1 MSEKKIRVSQSI
13 IKALDRYTQ
22 DKECGLVIEKIYVEG
37 RGVPASEVQSLG
49 NWFEYECTG
58 ALPPYDPVKPE
69 PKILK
74 SGKMAVGYQRM
85 LPHIENF
92 KAAIKHYNV
101 TDIEPGVELKY
112 GNIAGTAD
120 IIAKIDNKPVII
132 DIKTTGL
139 FDDKWNDYGWRT
151 EHLAGEFRPKIG
163 LLTQPLHYK
172 WLYKQIHDYDPDFYF
187 WVFSTQNS
195 HDFKI
200 IKVNIEE
207 DLYEEHTQE
216 IQSTLNFLLHSLE
229 HGFKAKPSISRCA
242 KCHFKDECEFA
253 VKIPEVEEVYYS
265 TNIKHLGR
273 NLGD

>member
-1 MSEKKIRVSQSI
+1 MSEDKIRVSQSV
-13 IKALDRYTQ
+13 IKALTDYVD
-22 DKECGLVIEKIYVEG
+22 DKKCGLVVERQYIKGEKI
-37 RGVPASEVQSLG
+37 PASDVQALG

-58 ALPPYDPVKPE
+58 ALPPYDPTVPE
-69 PKILK
+69 PKLLK
-74 SGKMAVGYQRM
+74 SGKMSVAYSRM
-85 LPHIENF
+85 LPHIENY
-92 KAAIKHYNV
+92 KAAIEHYKV
-101 TDIEPGVELKY
+101 TDITPGIELKY

-120 IIAKIDNKPVII
+120 IIAKIDGKPVII

-151 EHLAGEFRPKIG
+151 DHLAGEFRPKIG

-172 WLYKQIHDYDPDFYF
+172 WLYKQIHGIDPDFYF

-207 DLYEEHTQE
+207 ELYEEHTQE
-216 IQSTLNFLLHSLE
+216 IQSTINFLLHTFE
-229 HGFKAKPSISRCA
+229 NGFKPKPSISRCA
-242 KCHFKDECEFA
+242 KCYFREGCEY
-253 VKIPEVEEVYYS
+253 KKSIPEIEEVWYS

-273 NLGD
+273 HIGD

>member
-1 MSEKKIRVSQSI
+1 MSDKKLRVSQSI
-13 IKALDRYTQ
+13 IKALDKYTQ
-22 DKECGLVIEKIYVEG
+22 DKECGLVIENQYIKG
-37 RGVPASEVQSLG
+37 KGMPASEVQALG

-101 TDIEPGVELKY
+101 TDIQPGVELKY

-172 WLYKQIHDYDPDFYF
+172 WLYKQIHNYDPDFYF

-207 DLYEEHTQE
+207 ELYEEHTQE
-216 IQSTLNFLLHSLE
+216 IQSTLNFLIHSLE

-242 KCHFKDECEFA
+242 KCHYRDDCDFA

>member
-1 MSEKKIRVSQSI
+1 MEEKQIRVSQSI
-13 IKALDRYTQ
+13 IKALARYTEG
-22 DKECGLVIEKIYVEG
+22 KECGLVIEHQYVKGAKI
-37 RGVPASEVQSLG
+37 PPSEVQNLG

-74 SGKMAVGYQRM
+74 SGKMAVGYERM
-85 LPHIENF
+85 LPHIENY

-101 TDIEPGVELKY
+101 TDITPGIELKY

-120 IIAKIDNKPVII
+120 IIAKINGKPVII

-151 EHLAGEFRPKIG
+151 DHLAGEFRPKIG

-172 WLYKQIHDYDPDFYF
+172 WLYKQIYKEDPDFYF
-187 WVFSTQNS
+187 WIFSTQNS

-207 DLYEEHTQE
+207 ELYEVHAQE

-229 HGFKAKPSISRCA
+229 NGFKAKPSISRCA
-242 KCHFKDECEFA
+242 KCHFKETCDFE
-253 VKIPEVEEVYYS
+253 VKIPEVEEVWYS
-265 TNIKHLGR
+265 TNIKDLGR
-273 NLGD
+273 NIGD